1 MSHTKK
7 LLRMIITGKY
17 PQLRMRRN
25 RKRDWSRRLT
35 SENSLSVNDL
45 ILPIF
50 IIEGKNKKIP
60 IKSMPGIFRY
70 SLDKLNSVVQSAVN
84 IGIPMI
90 AIFPYTERK
99 LKNSLG
105 TESINSNNLVC
116 RACRQIKKKFKNKI
130 GIMCDV
136 ALDPYTSHGHDG
148 IFINGDVDNDET
160 IKILVEQSLLQ
171 ASAGCDVIAPSDMM
185 DGRISAIRSAL
196 DKNNFKHVQI
206 LSYSVKYASSYY
218 GPFRDA
224 VGSKNLLKGDKKT
237 YQMDFKNSDEAL
249 REVTLDIKEGA
260 DMVIVKPGLP
270 YIDIIQKIKNRF
282 KIPVIAY
289 QVSGEYSM
297 ISNSIQKQLV
307 DKSVIIETLTS
318 FKRSGANAI
327 ITYFADKIAKDL

>member
-1 MSHTKK
+1 
-7 LLRMIITGKY
+7 
-17 PQLRMRRN
+17 MRRN

-35 SENSLSVNDL
+35 SENNLSVNDL

-60 IKSMPGIFRY
+60 VKSMPGIYRY

-84 IGIPMI
+84 MGIPMI
-90 AIFPYTERK
+90 AIFPYTEKK

-116 RACRQIKKKFKNKI
+116 RACRQIKKKFKYKI

-148 IFINGDVDNDET
+148 IMVKGDVDNDET

-185 DGRISAIRSAL
+185 DGRISLIRKAL

-206 LSYSVKYASSYY
+206 LSYAVKYASSYY

-224 VGSKNLLKGDKKT
+224 VGSKNLLRGDKKT

-260 DMVIVKPGLP
+260 DMIIVKPGLP
-270 YIDIIQKIKNRF
+270 YIDIIQNIKQRF

-297 ISNSIQKQLV
+297 ISNSIQKKII
-307 DKSVIIETLTS
+307 DKNVIVETLTS
-318 FKRSGANAI
+318 FKRSGASAI